1 LSPASDS
8 LISAPPATA
17 TPANVLPADE
27 ASAEWQ
33 AKVAGKNISETSL
46 LATDYLN
53 HFNEVIMLIGMIPD
67 MAEVLED
74 VRAWQPKS
82 YADHF
87 RDSGFSAKE
96 LAIEAYEHSPPKYKR
111 PFDRAVERLDVEI
124 GQAIER
130 LAGLLEKGNADELR
144 YAADE
149 ATRKLQGLTEFI
161 SAIINGKILKQEE
174 IDRVLEA

>member
-1 LSPASDS
+1 M
-8 LISAPPATA
+8 
-17 TPANVLPADE
+17 
-27 ASAEWQ
+27 
-33 AKVAGKNISETSL
+33 AGKNISETSL

-87 RDSGFSAKE
+87 RDSGFSAKD
-96 LAIEAYEHSPPKYKR
+96 LAIEAYEHSPAKYKR

-130 LAGLLEKGNADELR
+130 LAGLLEKGNADEVR
-144 YAADE
+144 YAAEE

-161 SAIINGKILKQEE
+161 SAIINGTVLNQDE
-174 IDRVLEA
+174 IDRVLNG